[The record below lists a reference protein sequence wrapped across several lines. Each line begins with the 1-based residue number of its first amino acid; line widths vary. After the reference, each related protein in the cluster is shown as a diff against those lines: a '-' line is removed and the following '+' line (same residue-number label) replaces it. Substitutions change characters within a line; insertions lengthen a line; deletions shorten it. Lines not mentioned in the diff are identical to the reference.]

1 MKKSILNLGKAL
13 NKADQKAINGGLS
26 LAHGGYQCCNA
37 WGCGACVTGS
47 SEDCS
52 GYGDDVYGQ
61 HCTVSGGGIGGGN
74 VVFK

>member
-13 NKADQKAINGGLS
+13 NKVDQKLIKGGRIS
-26 LAHGGYQCCNA
+26 AHGGYQCCNA

-52 GYGDDVYGQ
+52 GYGEDVYGR
-61 HCTVSGGGIGGGN
+61 HCTVNEEI
-74 VVFK
+74 KIA